1 MKQSILEKL
10 QHLADRYEEVGA
22 LLSDPEVIGQQTRFR
37 ELSREYAELESVAG
51 GFENSALIYSISES
65 SKNGGKIKDENV
77 KNVVVSFF

>member
-37 ELSREYAELESVAG
+37 ELSREYAELESVVKLSRLLSG
-51 GFENSALIYSISES
+51 S
-65 SKNGGKIKDENV
+65 DEH
-77 KNVVVSFF
+77 